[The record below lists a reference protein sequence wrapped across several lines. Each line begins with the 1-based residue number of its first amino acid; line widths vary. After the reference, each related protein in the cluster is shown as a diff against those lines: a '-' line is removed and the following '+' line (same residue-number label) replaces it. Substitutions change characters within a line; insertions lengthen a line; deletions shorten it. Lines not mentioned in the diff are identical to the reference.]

1 MKHNFLEEYIQ
12 LYLCDLLMT
21 VADDYNIN
29 YYSLIKYL
37 DDDIYI
43 YSNI

>member
-1 MKHNFLEEYIQ
+1 MVHDFLEEYIQ

-29 YYSLIKYL
+29 YYLLIKYL
-37 DDDIYI
+37 DYDIYT